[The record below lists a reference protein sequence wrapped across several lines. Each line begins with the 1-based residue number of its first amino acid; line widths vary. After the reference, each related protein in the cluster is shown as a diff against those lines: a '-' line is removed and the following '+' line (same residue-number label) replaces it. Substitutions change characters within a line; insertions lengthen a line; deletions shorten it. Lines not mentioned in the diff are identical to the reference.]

1 MNDKYIGVFD
11 SGIGGLTVVKALI
24 KALPYQNIIYF
35 GDTKNMPYGN
45 KTNEEIINCV
55 KNAVSF
61 LNKFELKA
69 IVIACNTADSVASN
83 TIRNI
88 YKLPIYG
95 VIEPTCKVALNTTKN
110 NKIGVIATN
119 ACIESNEYEITLHKY
134 NNSVNVYSK
143 ACPLLAQFIEE
154 GNFDIGN
161 DQMRSMIKDYVDPLI
176 KKDID
181 TLILG
186 CTHYDLIMDICR
198 DMYPNIQILSSS
210 QCVIEDVKKE
220 IINNENKKADRQ
232 YYVSADSNKFK
243 QIVSSFMG
251 DIEVK
256 EANNN

>member
-61 LNKFELKA
+61 LNKFELEA

-88 YKLPIYG
+88 YNLPIYG

-134 NNSVNVYSK
+134 NNTVNVYSK

-186 CTHYDLIMDICR
+186 CTHYD
-198 DMYPNIQILSSS
+198 
-210 QCVIEDVKKE
+210 
-220 IINNENKKADRQ
+220 
-232 YYVSADSNKFK
+232 
-243 QIVSSFMG
+243 
-251 DIEVK
+251 
-256 EANNN
+256 

>member
-45 KTNEEIINCV
+45 KANEEIINCV

-61 LNKFELKA
+61 LNKFELEA

-88 YKLPIYG
+88 YNLPIYG

-134 NNSVNVYSK
+134 NNTVNVYSK

-220 IINNENKKADRQ
+220 IINNENKNADRQ

>member
-61 LNKFELKA
+61 LNKFELEA
-69 IVIACNTADSVASN
+69 IVIACNTADSVASS
-83 TIRNI
+83 TIKNI
-88 YKLPIYG
+88 YNLPIYG

-119 ACIESNEYEITLHKY
+119 ACIESNEYEITIHKY
-134 NNSVNVYSK
+134 NNSTYVYSK

-161 DQMRSMIKDYVDPLI
+161 YQMRSMIKDYVDPLI
-176 KKDID
+176 KLDID

-186 CTHYDLIMDICR
+186 CTHYDLIMDICK

-210 QCVIEDVKKE
+210 QCVINDIK
-220 IINNENKKADRQ
+220 NNIEVDSNKKADRQ

-256 EANNN
+256 ETNNN